1 MNRRSDVT
9 VVQNEQTYVQVRHK
23 IDLAG
28 IESQRRREI
37 RELPLALDKPNIE
50 PQIGE
55 NEKRI
60 VEEVDVENIAKLES
74 GRVGREFE
82 PFEVQFRVE
91 AKPKGLLR
99 LEQHAGVDLVAG

>member
-1 MNRRSDVT
+1 MDGRDDIT
-9 VVQNEQTYVQVRHK
+9 IVQNEQTYVQVGHE
-23 IDLAG
+23 IDLAR

-37 RELPLALDKPNIE
+37 RELPLALDKPNVE
-50 PQIGE
+50 PKIGE

-60 VEEVDVENIAKLES
+60 VEEVNIEDIAKLES

-82 PFEVQFRVE
+82 PFEVELRVE
-91 AKPKGLLR
+91 TKPKCLLR